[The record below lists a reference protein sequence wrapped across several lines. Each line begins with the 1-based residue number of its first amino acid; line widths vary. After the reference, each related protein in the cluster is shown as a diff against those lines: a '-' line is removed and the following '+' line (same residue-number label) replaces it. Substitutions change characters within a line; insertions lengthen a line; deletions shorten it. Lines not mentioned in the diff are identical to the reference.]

1 MHDQFFH
8 LNDLVR
14 QIERASDVVVTRTP
28 DGDAGNI
35 DAQVEVINNAIA
47 GEQLLKLARSLVQ
60 FIGAEIHGSEAAVA
74 AYTEAL
80 DLYER
85 KFLHGS

>member
-1 MHDQFFH
+1 MHNQFTA

-14 QIERASDVVVTRTP
+14 EIERASDVVVARTP
-28 DGDAGNI
+28 DADDGDI
-35 DAQVEVINNAIA
+35 DAQVEVINNAIN
-47 GEQLLKLARSLVQ
+47 GEQLLKLARSLIE
-60 FIGAEIHGSEAAVA
+60 FISSEVHGSEAAVA

-85 KFLHGS
+85 KFHGA